1 MTCPQ
6 GSPELLPSP
15 STQSFSLSNPIPNNL
30 KVARI
35 QVSYADSPGLHSE
48 AVPAD
53 QDSNHASLLR
63 SMKRKGKDRESH
75 QKSSHSWVELESKQ
89 LQNEANHILL
99 WGRGGKLREAL
110 HKGLWQIR
118 KSLGGSSSDAIM
130 VLAIVVRV

>member
-1 MTCPQ
+1 
-6 GSPELLPSP
+6 
-15 STQSFSLSNPIPNNL
+15 
-30 KVARI
+30 
-35 QVSYADSPGLHSE
+35 
-48 AVPAD
+48 
-53 QDSNHASLLR
+53 
-63 SMKRKGKDRESH
+63 MKRKGKDRESH